1 MLGRMAKIVQTAG
14 VFTIDAGQ
22 DATGT
27 TVTTYTVGAA
37 SGPLG
42 SVIHGLRIELRFCGD
57 NGPDVTVT
65 MGAADALQLAEEIRT
80 AVHRRED
87 VRR

>member
-1 MLGRMAKIVQTAG
+1 MLGRMAKIVNTAG
-14 VFTIDAGQ
+14 LFTVTAGQ
-22 DATGT
+22 DAPDT
-27 TVTTYTVGAA
+27 TVSRYSVGAA

-42 SVIHGLRIELRFCGD
+42 SVIHGLRIEVRFCG
-57 NGPDVTVT
+57 NAGSGVTLT
-65 MGAADALQLAEEIRT
+65 MGAADALQLAEELRN